1 MPYGSDLCAPA
12 EGTSMRSRGST
23 WLLIFIGSTIG
34 GFIPEM
40 WGADL
45 FSYSSLLFSGV
56 GAFVGLWFGTM
67 G

>member
-1 MPYGSDLCAPA
+1 
-12 EGTSMRSRGST
+12 MRSRGST

-45 FSYSSLLFSGV
+45 FSYSSVLFSGI